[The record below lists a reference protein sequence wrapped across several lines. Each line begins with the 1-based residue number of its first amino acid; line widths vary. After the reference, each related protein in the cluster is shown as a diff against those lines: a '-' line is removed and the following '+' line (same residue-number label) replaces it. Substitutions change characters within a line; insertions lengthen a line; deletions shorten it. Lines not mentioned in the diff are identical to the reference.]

1 MQFSRNSLR
10 AKIFLS
16 MLLLTILASVMIL
29 IVTVLQYREEAEDYH
44 KKRLLRKERAVK
56 TQIVSILNNTT
67 YEIKPEKLPYI
78 FKENNNISELSK
90 IHKMPINIYDLKG
103 RLLVSSRK
111 FFGDKMSDSLQ
122 KLPDSIIT
130 KIDSS
135 PDKRFVIKKQNIKGE
150 YQSSFT
156 YIYDKHFKPIAVL
169 NLPYLADSTFYK
181 DELREFLK
189 NLGRIYIILFIM
201 ATAISYFL
209 SRYITKS
216 LKTINQ
222 MLQKTSLEGKNT
234 KITVENPNE
243 EINQLVST
251 YNEMVDKLE
260 ESAKKLAQTER
271 EQAWRDV
278 AKQVAHEIKNPLTP
292 MRLNIQSFQMTFDPN
307 DPDIKTKFN
316 EFSKMLIEQIDLM
329 SNIATGFSNFARLP
343 QAQIKTY
350 NLTEIIKNTL
360 LLYDPDKV
368 GFSASSDEIYFDFDK
383 EQLMRVITNLV
394 ENALQ
399 AVPEGKKADIQI
411 ELRETNDKIFIKIKD
426 NGTGIPNDV
435 KDNIFKP
442 KFTTKSSGM
451 GLGLAIV
458 KRIIENHKGKIY
470 FHTKIGKGTEF
481 IIEFNK
487 QKK

>member
-1 MQFSRNSLR
+1 MWLSRNSLR
-10 AKIFLS
+10 GKIFLS
-16 MLLLTILASVMIL
+16 MLLLTIMALVMIL

-56 TQIVSILNNTT
+56 TQIESILNNTT

-90 IHKMPINIYDLKG
+90 IHKMPINIYDLNGK
-103 RLLVSSRK
+103 LLVSSRK
-111 FFGDKMSDSLQ
+111 FFGDKKRDSLREM
-122 KLPDSIIT
+122 PDSIIN
-130 KIDSS
+130 KIDNS
-135 PDKRFVIKKQNIKGE
+135 PEKRFVIVKKNNMGE
-150 YQSSFT
+150 YQSSYS
-156 YIYDKHFKPIAVL
+156 YIYDHRFKPIAVL
-169 NLPYLADSTFYK
+169 NLPYLADSSFYK

-189 NLGRIYIILFIM
+189 NLGRIYIILFLM
-201 ATAISYFL
+201 ATVISYFL

-222 MLQKTSLEGKNT
+222 MLQKTSLEGKKT

-243 EINQLVST
+243 EINQLVKT

-271 EQAWRDV
+271 EQAWREV

-307 DPDIKTKFN
+307 DPQIKTKFN

-343 QAQIKTY
+343 QAQIKPH
-350 NLTEIIKNTL
+350 NLTEVINNAL
-360 LLYDPDKV
+360 LLFDPKKIS
-368 GFSASSDEIYFDFDK
+368 FSAASDNIYFDFDK
-383 EQLMRVITNLV
+383 EQIMRVITNLV

-399 AVPEGKKADIQI
+399 AIPEDREAQI
-411 ELRETNDKIFIKIKD
+411 EVKLFENQDKIFIKIKD
-426 NGTGIPNDV
+426 NGTGIPDDIKNH
-435 KDNIFKP
+435 IFEP

-458 KRIIENHKGKIY
+458 KKIIENHQGKIY
-470 FHTKIGKGTEF
+470 FKTELNQGTEF
-481 IIEFNK
+481 TIEFNK
-487 QKK
+487 PKK